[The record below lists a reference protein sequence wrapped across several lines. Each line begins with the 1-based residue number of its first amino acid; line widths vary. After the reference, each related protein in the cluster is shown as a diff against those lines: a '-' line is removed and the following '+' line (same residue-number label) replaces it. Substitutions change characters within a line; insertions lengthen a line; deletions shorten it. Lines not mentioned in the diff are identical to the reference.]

1 MKGALIFLALAV
13 GVAGCS
19 GQNKLVAPECHGGT
33 QAANAEGLRP
43 VVWDNGRDTFLS
55 FPGNMPLPSSVTV
68 LRRDGR
74 EGAVNR
80 TTDPEGGVVRVHGI
94 HPGIVLRDG
103 ARVACVL
110 NKAYD
115 PVGVRPPQG
124 HSS

>member
-1 MKGALIFLALAV
+1 MKTTLVFLAIAV

-19 GQNKLVAPECHGGT
+19 GQNKLVAPDCHGDT
-33 QAANAEGLRP
+33 QQANAAGLRP
-43 VVWDNGRDTFLS
+43 VVWDNQRDTFLS
-55 FPGNMPLPSSVTV
+55 FPGNMPLPSSITV
-68 LRRDGR
+68 LRPDGK

-80 TTDPEGGVVRVHGI
+80 TTDPDTGVVRVHGV

-103 ARVACVL
+103 ARVACIR

-115 PVGVRPPQG
+115 PVGVRPPGG